1 MLPSGS
7 RAVLNSIRSVNRAL
21 FLSVLPVT
29 LLCCQVAQELY
40 WTPSYLLAE
49 RSFYLF
55 CLWHSYAAKWLK
67 SCTELHLTCYPSAL
81 SICFACDTLMLP
93 SGSRAVLNSIWSVS
107 RALFLSVLP
116 VTLLCCQVAQELY
129 WTPSDLLAER
139 SFYLFCLWHSY
150 AAKWLKSCT
159 ELHLIC

>member
-7 RAVLNSIRSVNRAL
+7 RAVLNSIWSVSQALFLSVLPLTLLCCQVAQELYWTPSDLLAKRSSICFACDTLMLPSGSRAVLNSIWSVNRAL

-40 WTPSYLLAE
+40 WTPSDLLTE
-49 RSFYLF
+49 RPFYL
-55 CLWHSYAAKWLK
+55 
-67 SCTELHLTCYPSAL
+67 
-81 SICFACDTLMLP
+81 
-93 SGSRAVLNSIWSVS
+93 
-107 RALFLSVLP
+107 VLP

-129 WTPSDLLAER
+129 WTPSDLLTER

>member
-1 MLPSGS
+1 MLPSGSRAVLNSIWSVNRAPFLSCFACDTLMLPSGSRAVLNSIWSVNWALFLSVLPVTLLCCQVAQELYWTPSDLLTERSSICFACDTLMLPSGS

-40 WTPSYLLAE
+40 WTPS
-49 RSFYLF
+49 
-55 CLWHSYAAKWLK
+55 
-67 SCTELHLTCYPSAL
+67 
-81 SICFACDTLMLP
+81 
-93 SGSRAVLNSIWSVS
+93 
-107 RALFLSVLP
+107 
-116 VTLLCCQVAQELY
+116 
-129 WTPSDLLAER
+129 DLLTER